1 MVEFNSDRH
10 TWVTH
15 VYYPDCSNPIERPF
29 FWSNLPCGFPDPT
42 QEHIFDE
49 LDLNKLLIKRP
60 NSTYFFRV
68 AGNSMEG
75 VGIFTNSILVVD
87 KSIESK
93 SGHIVVVILDGAMLV
108 KRLRIIPGNISLVAE
123 NQEAYTIQVTEAM
136 NFVVWGVVT
145 ATVFVFLKS

>member
-1 MVEFNSDRH
+1 MVKFDSNKQ

-15 VYYPDCSNPIERPF
+15 VYYPDCSSSIERPF
-29 FWSNLPCGFPDPT
+29 FWSHVPGGFPDPT

-108 KRLRIIPGNISLVAE
+108 KRLRIILGNISLVAE
-123 NQEAYTIQVTEAM
+123 NQEAYTIHVTESM